1 MLPVIKLSMRV
12 RPRDFIHSKDD
23 LFFATTNYLHPQ
35 DRIISFLR
43 YIPDPEGERS
53 TNGARYS
60 KVDSKQAY
68 EFLTHNF
75 PDYLFD
81 CDITG
86 VPMMGVPLEKVSK
99 ILKPD
104 KRLKEIMNT
113 FPLNDLLKKV
123 VKVANT
129 FHDIAEIPY
138 DKMGIS
144 GSILPAL
151 YDPDQSDIDFVIY
164 GLKNHR
170 KAVDT
175 FKDVRK
181 SKNSTLRG
189 VGEEYWRKLYQ
200 KRIKDSSLSYEE
212 FKWYETRKN
221 NRGIVDNTL
230 FDILAT
236 RDWDEIK
243 GSYGDTTFQ
252 PSGTIKIEG
261 TISDA
266 LASFDNPAVYKVEG
280 VEILEG
286 PKVSIN
292 ELASFTHTYAGQ
304 AREGERVIAKGKLEK
319 VIGKKTKYRLIVGTT
334 RESIDEYIKLKDL
347 QL

>member
-1 MLPVIKLSMRV
+1 MRV
-12 RPRDFIHSKDD
+12 RPRDFIHTKDD
-23 LFFATTNYLHPQ
+23 LFFATTNYLHPE

-53 TNGARYS
+53 INSARYS
-60 KVDSKQAY
+60 KVDSKEAY
-68 EFLTHNF
+68 NFLNHNF
-75 PDYLFD
+75 PDYLFN

-99 ILKPD
+99 ILHPD
-104 KRLKEIMNT
+104 DRLKEIMNT
-113 FPLNDLLKKV
+113 HSLDGLLKKV
-123 VKVANT
+123 ADVANT
-129 FHDIAEIPY
+129 FHDNAEIPY
-138 DKMGIS
+138 ANMGIS

-170 KAVDT
+170 KAINS
-175 FKDVRK
+175 FKEM
-181 SKNSTLRG
+181 KNSEESILRG
-189 VGEEYWRKLYQ
+189 VGDEYWMKLYQ

-212 FKWYETRKN
+212 FKWYENRKN
-221 NRGIVDNTL
+221 NRGIIDSTL

-236 RDWDEIK
+236 RDWNEIR

-252 PSGTIKIEG
+252 PQGTIKIDC

-266 LASFDNPAVYKVEG
+266 LASFDNPAVYKVED
-280 VEILEG
+280 VKILEG
-286 PKVSIN
+286 PEVSIS

-319 VIGKKTKYRLIVGTT
+319 VINEKTKYRLIVGTT

-347 QL
+347 KL